1 MYYAYHILKTRL
13 PKDKLFAWV
22 CSIEESYKSFKSQP
36 LKYFTSYL
44 TRIEKAQWLKRH
56 ASKSE
61 NLNHCQKI
69 KQFYVLNAI
78 YRFFET
84 NNIIEVMQTE
94 VINTSIGRLS
104 TVPFLF
110 YM

>member
-1 MYYAYHILKTRL
+1 MPPCFPRVHLNKPADFKAFHSDGAKG
-13 PKDKLFAWV
+13 K
-22 CSIEESYKSFKSQP
+22 IEF
-36 LKYFTSYL
+36 
-44 TRIEKAQWLKRH
+44 
-56 ASKSE
+56 
-61 NLNHCQKI
+61 CQH
-69 KQFYVLNAI
+69 VLNAI